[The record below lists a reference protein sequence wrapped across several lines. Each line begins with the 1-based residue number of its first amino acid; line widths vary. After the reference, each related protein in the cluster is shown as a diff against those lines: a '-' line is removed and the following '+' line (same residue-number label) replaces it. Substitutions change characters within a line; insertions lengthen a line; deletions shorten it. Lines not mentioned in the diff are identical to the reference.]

1 MKEPVRND
9 IWNMI
14 STKQLFS
21 PFAFLLL
28 TLLACNPVLPP
39 PKPISEEA
47 ITQPSPETQD
57 KYTKLREQMV
67 RTQLTHPRD
76 GRLKITDSRVI
87 KAMLKVPRHKFVPA
101 NLINYAYID
110 APLSIGEGQ
119 TISQPYMVAIMTECL
134 GLKGDEKILEIGT
147 GSGYQAAI
155 LAEIVKEVYTI
166 EIIESLT
173 RQAEKTLEALGYLPA
188 LPDGKA
194 GDQAGKNIKVRCGDG
209 YAGWPEYAPF
219 DGVIITAATTHIPQP
234 LLDQLKDG
242 GVIVLPLGKSF
253 SASKLTVVKK
263 NGDKTTTREVLD
275 CRFVPMTGKMMD
287 KDNK

>member
-1 MKEPVRND
+1 MQNVKVK
-9 IWNMI
+9 NMI
-14 STKQLFS
+14 SFL

-28 TLLACNPVLPP
+28 TLLACNPVSPPQGTLPQEPIVP
-39 PKPISEEA
+39 PESKAP
-47 ITQPSPETQD
+47 D
-57 KYTKLREQMV
+57 KYTQLRETMV
-67 RTQLTHPRD
+67 RTQLTHSRD
-76 GRLKITDSRVI
+76 GRFKITDSKVI

-155 LAEIVKEVYTI
+155 LAEIVKEVYSI

-173 RQAEKTLEALGYLPA
+173 RRAEATLKALEY
-188 LPDGKA
+188 
-194 GDQAGKNIKVRCGDG
+194 KNIRVKCGDG

-219 DGVIITAATTHIPQP
+219 DGIMITAATTHIPQP

-242 GVIVLPLGKSF
+242 GVIVLPLGKTF
-253 SASKLTVVKK
+253 AASKLTVVTKK
-263 NGDKTTTREVLD
+263 GKEIEKRYVLD
-275 CRFVPMTGKMMD
+275 CRFVPMTGEMMKKD
-287 KDNK
+287 KK